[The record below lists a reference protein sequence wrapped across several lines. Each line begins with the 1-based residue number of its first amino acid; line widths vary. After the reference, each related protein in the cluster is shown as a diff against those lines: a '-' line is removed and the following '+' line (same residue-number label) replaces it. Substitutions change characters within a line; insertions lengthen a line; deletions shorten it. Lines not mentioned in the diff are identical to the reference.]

1 MDLQSI
7 QECIYKTRHCF
18 SQYKVHLT
26 HRGKGCKGLASLLTL
41 LVVLNKKV
49 KKMHLDEIT
58 YVW

>member
-1 MDLQSI
+1 MTQ
-7 QECIYKTRHCF
+7 HCF

-26 HRGKGCKGLASLLTL
+26 HRERDNKGLASLLT